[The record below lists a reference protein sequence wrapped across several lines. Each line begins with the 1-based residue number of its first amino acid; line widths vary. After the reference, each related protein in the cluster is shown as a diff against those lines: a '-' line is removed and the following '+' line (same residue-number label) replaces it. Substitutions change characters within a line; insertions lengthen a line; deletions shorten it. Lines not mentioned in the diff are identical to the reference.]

1 MGTQHRLAG
10 LAATSILERQHC
22 RFVAEGRVTFTVDV
36 MEGLDSAPDALMK
49 LFDGGNTGKMM
60 VRL

>member
-1 MGTQHRLAG
+1 MTGGTESLS
-10 LAATSILERQHC
+10 TY
-22 RFVAEGRVTFTVDV
+22 VV
-36 MEGLDSAPDALMK
+36 EGLDSAPDALMK